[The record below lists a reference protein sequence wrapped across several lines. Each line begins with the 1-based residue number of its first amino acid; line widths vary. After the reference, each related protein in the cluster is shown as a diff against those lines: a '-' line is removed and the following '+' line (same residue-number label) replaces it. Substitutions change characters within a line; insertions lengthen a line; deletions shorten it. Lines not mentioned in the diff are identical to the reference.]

1 MLKRF
6 KMMVLVGCLAV
17 STASFAGYEAHPRA
31 QILIDDLKA
40 DGFEESYIRDVLGRA
55 KYQQSI
61 IDAISRPAERRLNWG
76 EYRAIFIEQRR
87 INQAIQF
94 WKEHKETLLKAEEV
108 YGVPPEIVLAIMGVE
123 TRFGRI
129 TGNYRVLDAL
139 STLGFDYP
147 KRADFFLGQLGDYFR
162 LARQEGV
169 EPGVLK
175 GSYAGAMGY
184 GQFIPSSF
192 LAYAV
197 DFDGDQQRDIWGNP
211 VDAIGSVANYFARHG
226 WRAGDPIVSDVLLN
240 GSVDSEWFNKGLKPE
255 LTLGEWRQRGVI
267 AKSEVADDQLATLM
281 RMSSDQGDQYLLGL
295 HNFYVITR
303 YNHSRLYANAVRE
316 LSEAIRLEINKG

>member
-1 MLKRF
+1 MLKRV
-6 KMMVLVGCLAV
+6 KTMVLASCLAV

-94 WKEHKETLLKAEEV
+94 WKEHKETLLKAEEI
-108 YGVPPEIVLAIMGVE
+108 YGVPPEIILAIMGVE

-139 STLGFDYP
+139 ATLGFDYP

-226 WRAGDPIVSDVLLN
+226 WRAGEPIVSDVLLN
-240 GSVDSEWFNKGLKPE
+240 GSVDSEWFNKSLKPE

-267 AKSEVADDQLATLM
+267 AKGELADDQLATLM

>member
-1 MLKRF
+1 ML
-6 KMMVLVGCLAV
+6 
-17 STASFAGYEAHPRA
+17 S
-31 QILIDDLKA
+31 
-40 DGFEESYIRDVLGRA
+40 RA

-87 INQAIQF
+87 INQAFQF
-94 WKEHKETLLKAEEV
+94 WKEHKETLLRAEEV

-147 KRADFFLGQLGDYFR
+147 KRADFFLGQLGDYLR

-197 DFDGDQQRDIWGNP
+197 DFDGDKQRDIWGNP

-226 WRAGDPIVSDVLLN
+226 WRPGEPIISEVLLN
-240 GSVDSEWFNKGLKPE
+240 GSVDSEWFNKSLKPE

-267 AKSEVADDQLATLM
+267 AQSELADNQLATLM
-281 RMSSDQGDQYLLGL
+281 RMSTDQGDQYLLGL

-316 LSEAIRLEINKG
+316 LSEAIRSEINKG

>member
-1 MLKRF
+1 MFKRF
-6 KMMVLVGCLAV
+6 KSVVLIGCLAV
-17 STASFAGYEAHPRA
+17 STASFAGYDTHPRA

-40 DGFEESYIRDVLGRA
+40 DGFEESYIREVLGRA

-87 INQAIQF
+87 INQAVQF
-94 WKEHKETLLKAEEV
+94 WQEHKETLQRAQEV

-197 DFDGDQQRDIWGNP
+197 DFDGDKQRDIWGNP

-226 WRAGDPIVSDVLLN
+226 WRAGEPIISEVLLN
-240 GSVDSEWFNKGLKPE
+240 GNVDSEWFNKSLKPQ
-255 LTLGEWRQRGVI
+255 LTLGEWRQRGVL
-267 AKSEVADDQLATLM
+267 AKSELGEDQLATLM
-281 RMSSDQGDQYLLGL
+281 RMSSEQGDQYLLGL

-316 LSEAIRLEINKG
+316 LSEAIHKEINKG

>member
-1 MLKRF
+1 MLKV
-6 KMMVLVGCLAV
+6 KALLTSCLIM
-17 STASFAGYEAHPRA
+17 SASAMAGYESHPRV
-31 QILIDDLKA
+31 QILIDDLVA
-40 DGFEESYIRDVLGRA
+40 DGFEASYVRDVVAGA

-61 IDAISRPAERRLNWG
+61 IDAISRPAERRLDWG
-76 EYRAIFIEQRR
+76 GYRAIFIEERR
-87 INQAIQF
+87 VNQAQEF
-94 WKEHKETLLKAEEV
+94 WQEHRDTLLRAEKV

-147 KRADFFLGQLGDYFR
+147 KRADFFLGQLGDYIR
-162 LARQEGV
+162 LTRQEGV
-169 EPGVLK
+169 DPGKLK

-184 GQFIPSSF
+184 GQFIPSSY

-197 DFDGDQQRDIWGNP
+197 DFDGDGQRDIWENP

-226 WRAGDPIVSDVLLN
+226 WRAGEPIVADVLLEGAPKDDWVN
-240 GSVDSEWFNKGLKPE
+240 QSLKPS
-255 LTLGEWRQRGVI
+255 LTIADWRDRGVMP
-267 AKSEVADDQLATLM
+267 SQPVADNQLSTLM
-281 RMSSDQGDQYLLGL
+281 RMRSEQGDQYLMGL

-316 LSEAIRLEINKG
+316 LSVLIKANMDNKS

>member
-1 MLKRF
+1 MLKV
-6 KMMVLVGCLAV
+6 KALLTSCLMLSA
-17 STASFAGYEAHPRA
+17 TAMAGYESHPRV
-31 QILIDDLKA
+31 QILIDDLAA
-40 DGFEESYIRDVLGRA
+40 DGFEASYVREVVAGA

-61 IDAISRPAERRLNWG
+61 IDAISRPAERRLDWG
-76 EYRAIFIEQRR
+76 GYRAIFIEQRR
-87 INQAIQF
+87 VNQAIEF
-94 WKEHKETLLKAEEV
+94 WEQHRDTLLRAEQV
-108 YGVPPEIVLAIMGVE
+108 YGVPPEIILAIMGVE

-147 KRADFFLGQLGDYFR
+147 KRADFFLGQLADYIR
-162 LARQEGV
+162 LTHQEGV
-169 EPGVLK
+169 SPGKLK

-184 GQFIPSSF
+184 GQFIPSSY

-197 DFDGDQQRDIWGNP
+197 DFDDDGQRDIWTNP

-226 WRAGDPIVSDVLLN
+226 WRAGDPIVADVLLEGTPKDDWVN
-240 GSVDSEWFNKGLKPE
+240 DSLKP
-255 LTLGEWRQRGVI
+255 TLSVAEWRERGI
-267 AKSEVADDQLATLM
+267 TADASLSDEQLVTLM
-281 RMSSDQGDQYLLGL
+281 RMSSEEGDQYLLGL

-316 LSEAIRLEINKG
+316 LSELIKAGIDT

>member
-1 MLKRF
+1 MLKRV
-6 KMMVLVGCLAV
+6 KTMVLASCLAV

-139 STLGFDYP
+139 ATLGFDYP

-226 WRAGDPIVSDVLLN
+226 WRAGEPIVSDVLLN
-240 GSVDSEWFNKGLKPE
+240 GSVDSEWFNKSLKPE

-267 AKSEVADDQLATLM
+267 AKGELADDQLATLM

>member
-6 KMMVLVGCLAV
+6 KTMVLGGCLAV
-17 STASFAGYEAHPRA
+17 STASFAGYETHPRA

-40 DGFEESYIRDVLGRA
+40 DGFEESYIRDVLSGA

-87 INQAIQF
+87 INQALQF
-94 WKEHKETLLKAEEV
+94 WKEHKETLLRAEEE

-197 DFDGDQQRDIWGNP
+197 DFDGDKQRDIWGNP

-226 WRAGDPIVSDVLLN
+226 WRAGEPIISDVLLN
-240 GSVDSEWFNKGLKPE
+240 GQVDSEWFNQSLKPE
-255 LTLGEWRQRGVI
+255 LTLAEWRQRGVV
-267 AKSEVADDQLATLM
+267 AKSEVADNQLATLM

-316 LSEAIRLEINKG
+316 LSEAIRQEINKG

>member
-1 MLKRF
+1 MLKGF
-6 KMMVLVGCLAV
+6 KTIVLGGCLAI
-17 STASFAGYEAHPRA
+17 STASFAGYESHPRA
-31 QILIDDLKA
+31 QILIDDLKV

-94 WKEHKETLLKAEEV
+94 WTEHKETLLRAEDV

-129 TGNYRVLDAL
+129 TGSYRVLDAL

-147 KRADFFLGQLGDYFR
+147 KRADFFIGQLGDYFR

-197 DFDGDQQRDIWGNP
+197 DFDGDQHRDIWGNP

-226 WRAGDPIVSDVLLN
+226 WRSGEPI
-240 GSVDSEWFNKGLKPE
+240 
-255 LTLGEWRQRGVI
+255 I
-267 AKSEVADDQLATLM
+267 SEVL
-281 RMSSDQGDQYLLGL
+281 
-295 HNFYVITR
+295 
-303 YNHSRLYANAVRE
+303 
-316 LSEAIRLEINKG
+316 

>member
-6 KMMVLVGCLAV
+6 KTIVLTGCLAV

-94 WKEHKETLLKAEEV
+94 WKEHQETLLKAEEV

-226 WRAGDPIVSDVLLN
+226 WRAGEPIVSDVLLN
-240 GSVDSEWFNKGLKPE
+240 GNVDSEWFNKSLKPE

-267 AKSEVADDQLATLM
+267 AKGEVADDQLATLM

-316 LSEAIRLEINKG
+316 LSEAIRQEISKG

>member
-6 KMMVLVGCLAV
+6 KTMVLGGCLAV

-40 DGFEESYIRDVLGRA
+40 DGFEESYIRDVLSGA

-87 INQAIQF
+87 INQALQF
-94 WKEHKETLLKAEEV
+94 WKEHQETLLRAEEV

-197 DFDGDQQRDIWGNP
+197 DFDGDKQRDIWGNP

-226 WRAGDPIVSDVLLN
+226 WRAGEPIISDVLLN
-240 GSVDSEWFNKGLKPE
+240 GQVDSEWFNQSLKPE
-255 LTLGEWRQRGVI
+255 LKLGEWRQRGVV

-281 RMSSDQGDQYLLGL
+281 RMSSEQGDQYLLGL

-316 LSEAIRLEINKG
+316 LSEAIRQEINKG

>member
-6 KMMVLVGCLAV
+6 KTMALGGCLAI
-17 STASFAGYEAHPRA
+17 STASFAGYESHPRA

-87 INQAIQF
+87 INQAVQF
-94 WKEHKETLLKAEEV
+94 WKEHRETLLRAEDV

-129 TGNYRVLDAL
+129 TGSYRVLDAL

-197 DFDGDQQRDIWGNP
+197 DFDGDQHRDIWGNP

-226 WRAGDPIVSDVLLN
+226 WRTGEPITSEVLLN
-240 GSVDSEWFNKGLKPE
+240 GNIESEWVNQSLKPK
-255 LTLGEWRQRGVI
+255 LSLGEWRERGVL
-267 AKSEVADDQLATLM
+267 AKSEITDDQLATLM
-281 RMSSDQGDQYLLGL
+281 RMSSEQGDQYLLGL

-316 LSEAIRLEINKG
+316 LSEAIRQEINKG

>member
-6 KMMVLVGCLAV
+6 KTMVLGGCLAV
-17 STASFAGYEAHPRA
+17 STASFAGYETHPRA

-40 DGFEESYIRDVLGRA
+40 DGFEESYIRDVLSGA

-87 INQAIQF
+87 INQALQF
-94 WKEHKETLLKAEEV
+94 WKEHQETLLRAEEV

-197 DFDGDQQRDIWGNP
+197 DFDGDKQRDIWGNP

-226 WRAGDPIVSDVLLN
+226 WRAGEPIISGVLLN
-240 GSVDSEWFNKGLKPE
+240 GQVDSEWFNQSLKPE
-255 LTLGEWRQRGVI
+255 LTLGDWRQRGVV

-281 RMSSDQGDQYLLGL
+281 RMSSEQGDQYLLGL

-316 LSEAIRLEINKG
+316 LSEAIRQEINKG

>member
-1 MLKRF
+1 MLKRL
-6 KMMVLVGCLAV
+6 KTIVLGGCLAV
-17 STASFAGYEAHPRA
+17 STASFAGYESHTRA
-31 QILIDDLKA
+31 QILIDDLQA
-40 DGFEESYIRDVLGRA
+40 DGFEESYIRDVLSRA

-87 INQAIQF
+87 INQAVQF
-94 WKEHKETLLKAEEV
+94 WKEHKETLLRAEEV

-147 KRADFFLGQLGDYFR
+147 KRADFFLGQLGDYLR

-197 DFDGDQQRDIWGNP
+197 DFDGDKQRDIWGNP

-226 WRAGDPIVSDVLLN
+226 WRPGEPIISEVLLN
-240 GSVDSEWFNKGLKPE
+240 GSVDSEWFNKSLKPE

-267 AKSEVADDQLATLM
+267 AQSELGDDQLATLM
-281 RMSSDQGDQYLLGL
+281 RMSTDQGDEYLLGL

-316 LSEAIRLEINKG
+316 LSEAIRSEINKG

>member
-6 KMMVLVGCLAV
+6 KTMLLGGCLAV
-17 STASFAGYEAHPRA
+17 STASFAGYETHSRA

-40 DGFEESYIRDVLGRA
+40 DGFEESYIRDVLSGA

-87 INQAIQF
+87 INQALQF
-94 WKEHKETLLKAEEV
+94 WKEHQETLLRAEEV

-197 DFDGDQQRDIWGNP
+197 DFDGDKQRDIWGNP

-226 WRAGDPIVSDVLLN
+226 WRAGEPIISDVLLN
-240 GSVDSEWFNKGLKPE
+240 GQVDSEWFNQSLKPE
-255 LTLGEWRQRGVI
+255 LTLGEWRQRGVV

-281 RMSSDQGDQYLLGL
+281 RMSSEQGDQYLLGL

-316 LSEAIRLEINKG
+316 LSEAIRQEINKG

>member
-6 KMMVLVGCLAV
+6 KTMLLGGCLV
-17 STASFAGYEAHPRA
+17 ISTASFAGYESHPRA
-31 QILIDDLKA
+31 QILIDNLKA
-40 DGFEESYIRDVLGRA
+40 DGFEEDYIRDVLGRA

-94 WKEHKETLLKAEEV
+94 WKEHQETLLRAQDV

-226 WRAGDPIVSDVLLN
+226 WRVGEPIVSDVLLN
-240 GSVDSEWFNKGLKPE
+240 GHVDSEWFNKSLKPE

-267 AKSEVADDQLATLM
+267 AKSQIADDQLATLM

-316 LSEAIRLEINKG
+316 LSEAIRQEINKG

>member
-1 MLKRF
+1 MLKRL
-6 KMMVLVGCLAV
+6 KTIVLGGCLAV
-17 STASFAGYEAHPRA
+17 STASFAGYESHPRA
-31 QILIDDLKA
+31 QILIDDLQA
-40 DGFEESYIRDVLGRA
+40 DGFEESYIRDVLSRA

-87 INQAIQF
+87 INQAVQF
-94 WKEHKETLLKAEEV
+94 WKEHKETLLRAEEV

-169 EPGVLK
+169 EPGILK

-197 DFDGDQQRDIWGNP
+197 DFDGDKQRDIWGNP

-226 WRAGDPIVSDVLLN
+226 WRAGEPIISEVLLN
-240 GSVDSEWFNKGLKPE
+240 GSVDSEWFNKSLKPE

-267 AKSEVADDQLATLM
+267 AQSEVADDQLVTLM

-316 LSEAIRLEINKG
+316 LSEAIRSEINKG

>member
-1 MLKRF
+1 MLKGF
-6 KMMVLVGCLAV
+6 KTIVLGGCLAI
-17 STASFAGYEAHPRA
+17 STASFAGYESHPRA

-94 WKEHKETLLKAEEV
+94 WTEHKETLLRAEDV

-129 TGNYRVLDAL
+129 TGSYRVLDAL

-147 KRADFFLGQLGDYFR
+147 KRADFFIGQLGDYFR

-197 DFDGDQQRDIWGNP
+197 DFDGDQHRDIWGNP

-226 WRAGDPIVSDVLLN
+226 WRSGEPIISEVLLN
-240 GSVDSEWFNKGLKPE
+240 GNIDSDWFNQNLKPE
-255 LTLGEWRQRGVI
+255 LTLGEWRARGVL
-267 AKSEVADDQLATLM
+267 AKSQVADDQLATLM
-281 RMSSDQGDQYLLGL
+281 RMSSEQGDQYLLGL

>member
-6 KMMVLVGCLAV
+6 KTMVLGGCLAV
-17 STASFAGYEAHPRA
+17 STASFAGYETHPRA

-40 DGFEESYIRDVLGRA
+40 DGFEESYIRDVLSGA

-87 INQAIQF
+87 INQALQF
-94 WKEHKETLLKAEEV
+94 WKEHQETLLRAEEV

-197 DFDGDQQRDIWGNP
+197 DFDGDKKRDIWGNP

-226 WRAGDPIVSDVLLN
+226 WRAGEPIISGVLLN
-240 GSVDSEWFNKGLKPE
+240 GQVDSEWFNQSLKPE
-255 LTLGEWRQRGVI
+255 LTLGEWRQRGVV

-281 RMSSDQGDQYLLGL
+281 RMSSEQGDQYLLGL

-316 LSEAIRLEINKG
+316 LSEAIRQEINKG

>member
-6 KMMVLVGCLAV
+6 KTMVLAGCLAV

-226 WRAGDPIVSDVLLN
+226 WRAGEPIVSDVLLN

-267 AKSEVADDQLATLM
+267 AKGEVADDQLATLM